1 MPLEA
6 FRIPLGS
13 FSWLLCTSTAVSPA
27 AAARHPGRQD
37 NYCEQVTVVAELR
50 ALLRLPGFRKLFA
63 VRLVSQGGDGMFQVG
78 LANLLFFSP
87 ESQGSAAAIAGA
99 FAIMLAPFTIV
110 GPFAGVFLDRW
121 QRRQVLVFGNAVRVL
136 ITGTMA
142 VLMLTQGVTPAI
154 YVLGLAALSV
164 NRFLLAG
171 LSAGLPR
178 VVQGDL
184 LLTANALTPTLGAGA
199 AFLGGGLSFVLGFA
213 MPAGRIQDATA
224 LTCACVVMGCASLL
238 GLRMSRTLLGPVRPA
253 VGSIRNEVVVVTR
266 GLADGARYLAAR
278 RTPGQALMVMA
289 FHRFLYGVVF
299 IASILMS
306 RNLLVEPGDRT
317 AGLATFAT
325 VIGATGVG
333 GGLAIL
339 LTAVLARRMAPQ
351 SWIAVM
357 LVVAGLSQLILVPEP
372 GFFAVVAA
380 AALLGLAAQGA
391 KIAVDT
397 IVQRDSEDA
406 YRGRAF
412 AFYDV
417 LYNAAFVGAAA
428 LAAFLVPD
436 AGWSPGL
443 FVALSVGYLAAAIL
457 FGMRGARTA
466 ALARQTPSG

>member
-1 MPLEA
+1 M
-6 FRIPLGS
+6 
-13 FSWLLCTSTAVSPA
+13 
-27 AAARHPGRQD
+27 
-37 NYCEQVTVVAELR
+37 TVLAELR
-50 ALLRLPGFRKLFA
+50 ALLRLSGFRKLFA
-63 VRLVSQGGDGMFQVG
+63 VRLVSQAGDGMFQVG

-87 ESQGSAAAIAGA
+87 ESQGSAGAIAGA

-121 QRRQVLVFGNAVRVL
+121 QRRQVLVLGNAVRVVV
-136 ITGTMA
+136 TGTMA

-199 AFLGGGLSFVLGFA
+199 AFLGGGVGFLLGLV
-213 MPAGRIQDATA
+213 MPAGRVQDATA
-224 LTCACVVMGCASLL
+224 LACACVVMGCASLL

-253 VGSIRNEVVVVTR
+253 VGSIRNDLLAVAR
-266 GLADGARYLAAR
+266 GLADGARYLTAR
-278 RTPGQALMVMA
+278 RTPGQALLVMA
-289 FHRFLYGVVF
+289 LHRFLYGVVF

-306 RNLLVEPGDRT
+306 RNLLAAPGDST
-317 AGLATFAT
+317 GGLATFAT

-351 SWIAVM
+351 TWIAVM
-357 LVVAGLSQLILVPEP
+357 LLLAGLSQLVLVPEP
-372 GFFAVVAA
+372 GFGTVVAA
-380 AALLGLAAQGA
+380 AGLLGLAAQGA

-397 IVQRDSEDA
+397 IVQRDSEDV

-436 AGWSPGL
+436 VGWSPGL
-443 FVALSVGYLAAAIL
+443 FVALSVAYLAAALL
-457 FGMRGARTA
+457 FGLKGARTA
-466 ALARQTPSG
+466 VLVRQPDRG